1 MIPELP
7 ASKTGRRA
15 LVGLGVLALFKLAGW
30 ILIAV
35 SLSRGI
41 SRLAAA
47 LPASDAAQLLQ
58 LLFNSPR
65 TAPGL
70 IDSLVDFTM
79 SNDFMMTLGLGFGGA
94 ILRGLA
100 EWGQQVLATKAALG
114 EKEHLRHQLIRHR
127 LAAAGAHTERAG
139 EDTILA
145 SKGLDGLDDYYT
157 DFLPS
162 LVAALV
168 IPLGLGIWILL
179 HDWLSAAVLLLT
191 IPLIPVF
198 MILIG
203 RYTEHRVDEAAT
215 GLNKLSHHLLE
226 LARGLPVLIG
236 LRRAGTQRQ
245 ALKQVSDSYQRTTM
259 NTLKAAFMS
268 GLALELLA
276 SLSVAIIAVVIGIRL
291 VTGSMELYA
300 GIMVLTLAAEV
311 YLPFR
316 NIGSAFHASEDGV
329 EALKRAKA
337 QINQPIP
344 LSMATVLD
352 KPSATQAA
360 VELSQVTISYKALHE
375 IPRAS
380 YTGPDYLTPQQFT
393 EAQKAAQDQPTGDDE
408 AYLPQYEVEVLDPV
422 ITDLTLRLEPGHYTV
437 LGGASGT
444 GKSTLL
450 SAIAGLLTDAEATFE
465 GTASGL
471 ATRPMAYLSQHPVFV
486 SKTVAEELAMVAEG
500 TVVEYVPEK
509 SAPNIAELIGIAL
522 EHSGLADTQLRHID
536 NLSPGE
542 RRRLGF
548 ARVLIRL
555 LAASA
560 ADSTPQSWLV
570 VLDEPTAH
578 LDHTSATLI
587 RSALRDLADG
597 KLPNGQQLNVM
608 LLVAS
613 HDRLVH
619 AAADQL
625 LGNTV
630 VTPTP
635 TTDNEAVEPVE
646 YSRTGD
652 QEPTD
657 VPVQKVRLRDWFH
670 YLPLNNVKFLAG
682 IGWAIAAHLAA
693 ALLSAL
699 SGWLI
704 VQAAYEPPILYL
716 LAVIV
721 GVRFFGT
728 GRAIFRYAERVTV
741 HDAVLSWANRIR
753 LRVWDALGSH
763 AVQWNKLTRS
773 GGALSVLISDVDQLR
788 DAVPRVIVPIPAA
801 VITWA
806 LATGIVAYM
815 APGSWWPAVVAG
827 IAAFIIVPVIVRLV
841 DARTTTA
848 LADHRTGLVT
858 ATSRLFTAAGDMA
871 ANGMT
876 HRASNDFAT
885 VDMRNSAPLKR
896 NALAAGLGDGLTS
909 LVAGWAAVQTLWVT
923 FMNGISAPNTA
934 LVVMLMLAMAEPFGR
949 FSEAMTESRTL
960 HHQLGKLLPLIEQDD
975 DHSQQWVALEQT
987 NDEGIERLKLDEIT
1001 VSYGS
1006 DSPEVLAGLSLDA
1019 MRGDFVVVVGPS
1031 GSGKS
1036 TLLAVLQGFLQ
1047 PQHGTYTVTTSE
1059 KTSNEA
1065 LRHVAWCPQEAYLFD
1080 STLRSNL
1087 ALARDPSQRPTDA
1100 ELHTVLETVGLG
1112 DWVATAPQ
1120 GLDTRLGPSGHFI
1133 SGGQRQRVAVARAL
1147 LADAHVVL
1155 LDEPTAH
1162 LGADEAAELIVDLQR
1177 ALAEKITVMV
1187 THDQRFAAAGT
1198 PVRLA
1203 D

>member
-7 ASKTGRRA
+7 ASRAGRRA
-15 LVGLGVLALFKLAGW
+15 LVGLGVLALVKLAGW

-35 SLSRGI
+35 SLARGI
-41 SRLAAA
+41 SQLAAA

-58 LLFNSPR
+58 LLFDSPR

-70 IDSLVDFTM
+70 IDTLVEFTT
-79 SNDFMMTLGLGFGGA
+79 SPEFIVTLGLGFGGA
-94 ILRGLA
+94 VLRGLA
-100 EWGQQVLATKAALG
+100 EWGQQVLATRAALG
-114 EKEHLRHQLIRHR
+114 EKEHLRDQLVRHR
-127 LAAAGAHTERAG
+127 LAAAGAHADRAG
-139 EDTILA
+139 EDSILV
-145 SKGLDGLDDYYT
+145 SQGLDGLDDYYT

-162 LVAALV
+162 LVSAMV
-168 IPLGLGIWILL
+168 IPLGLGIWILV

-191 IPLIPVF
+191 IPLIPMF

-203 RYTEHRVDEAAT
+203 RYTEHRVAEAAT

-226 LARGLPVLIG
+226 LARGLPVLVG
-236 LRRAGTQRQ
+236 LRRAGMQRQ
-245 ALKQVSDSYQRTTM
+245 ALQQVSETYQRTTM

-276 SLSVAIIAVVIGIRL
+276 SLSVAIIAVVIGVRL
-291 VTGSMELYA
+291 VNGSMELYA

-344 LSMATVLD
+344 ESMATVLD
-352 KPSATQAA
+352 AGSKAPTAIDLTH
-360 VELSQVTISYKALHE
+360 VTISYKALQE
-375 IPRAS
+375 IPRETYA
-380 YTGPDYLTPQQFT
+380 GPEYLTPQQFS
-393 EAQKAAQDQPTGDDE
+393 EAQKAARDEPVDNDD
-408 AYLPQYEVEVLDPV
+408 AYLPHYDVEVLDPV
-422 ITDLTLRLEPGHYTV
+422 ITNMNLHLEPGQYTV

-450 SAIAGLLTDAEATFE
+450 AAMTGLLTSAEATFD
-465 GTASGL
+465 GSVHGL
-471 ATRPMAYLSQHPVFV
+471 VSKPTAYLSQHPVFV
-486 SKTVAEELAMVAEG
+486 AHTVDQELAMVAQATAAELTG
-500 TVVEYVPEK
+500 GQST
-509 SAPNIAELIGIAL
+509 PNIAELT
-522 EHSGLADTQLRHID
+522 GLALKHADLPNTHARHID

-548 ARVLIRL
+548 ARVLMRL
-555 LAASA
+555 LTASA
-560 ADSTPQSWLV
+560 VGATQQPWLV
-570 VLDEPTAH
+570 ALDEPTAH

-587 RSALRDLADG
+587 RGELRALANG
-597 KLPNGQQLNVM
+597 NLPNGQQLNVI

-613 HDRLVH
+613 HDRVVH

-625 LGNTV
+625 FGNV
-630 VTPTP
+630 VVVDAPI
-635 TTDNEAVEPVE
+635 TDEETA
-646 YSRTGD
+646 
-652 QEPTD
+652 EPTESSSGQQQPAT
-657 VPVQKVRLRDWFH
+657 VHSTRQVRLRDWLR
-670 YLPLNNVKFLAG
+670 YLPLNSGQFLSG
-682 IGWAIAAHLAA
+682 IGWATAAFLAA

-728 GRAIFRYAERVTV
+728 GRAVFRYAERVTV

-763 AVQWNKLTRS
+763 AIEWNRLTRS

-815 APGSWWPAVVAG
+815 APDSWWPAVVAG
-827 IAAFIIVPVIVRLV
+827 VAAFILVPVIVRLV

-858 ATSRLFTAAGDMA
+858 VTSRLFTAAGDMA
-871 ANGMT
+871 TNGMT
-876 HRASNDFAT
+876 DRAASDFAAMDT
-885 VDMRNSAPLKR
+885 QNTAPLKR

-909 LVAGWAAVQTLWVT
+909 LIAGWAAVQTLWVAIS
-923 FMNGISAPNTA
+923 NGISAPNTA

-949 FSEAMTESRTL
+949 FSEATTEARKL
-960 HHQLGKLLPLIEQDD
+960 HHQLGKLLPMLEQQDD
-975 DHSQQWVALEQT
+975 RSQQWVLLEHT
-987 NDEGIERLKLDEIT
+987 NDDGIARIKLDEIT
-1001 VSYGS
+1001 VSYGRAS
-1006 DSPEVLAGLSLDA
+1006 SEVLDGLSMEA
-1019 MRGDFVVVVGPS
+1019 TKGDFVVVVGPS

-1047 PQHGTYTVTTSE
+1047 PQGGAYTVTAAEPTAH
-1059 KTSNEA
+1059 EA
-1065 LRHVAWCPQEAYLFD
+1065 LQHVAWCPQEAYLFD

-1087 ALARDPSQRPTDA
+1087 ALSRDPAHRPTDA
-1100 ELHTVLETVGLG
+1100 ELHDVLQTVGLG
-1112 DWVATAPQ
+1112 DWIATAPH

-1162 LGADEAAELIVDLQR
+1162 LGADEAADLIDDLKR
-1177 ALAEKITVMV
+1177 ALVDKITIMV
-1187 THDQRFAAAGT
+1187 THDQRFATAGR
-1198 PVRLA
+1198 PVRL
-1203 D
+1203 

>member
-1 MIPELP
+1 M
-7 ASKTGRRA
+7 A
-15 LVGLGVLALFKLAGW
+15 LLKLAGW
-30 ILIAV
+30 IFIAV
-35 SLSRGI
+35 SLARGI
-41 SRLAAA
+41 SQLTAA

-70 IDSLVDFTM
+70 INSLVDYTT
-79 SNDFMMTLGLGFGGA
+79 STEFMVTLVLGFGGA

-100 EWGQQVLATKAALG
+100 EWGQQVLATRAALG

-127 LAAAGAHTERAG
+127 LAAAGAHADRAG

-162 LVAALV
+162 LVSALV
-168 IPLGLGIWILL
+168 IPLGLGIWILM
-179 HDWLSAAVLLLT
+179 HDWISAAVLLLT
-191 IPLIPVF
+191 IPLIPMF

-226 LARGLPVLIG
+226 LARGLPVLVG
-236 LRRAGTQRQ
+236 LRRAGMQRQ

-276 SLSVAIIAVVIGIRL
+276 SLSVAIIAVVIGVRL
-291 VTGSMELYA
+291 VNGSMELYA

-344 LSMATVLD
+344 VSMATGLD
-352 KPSATQAA
+352 DHSGSQDA
-360 VELSQVTISYKALHE
+360 VKLSQLTISYKALHE
-375 IPRAS
+375 IPREA
-380 YTGPDYLTPQQFT
+380 YTGPEYQTPQQFT
-393 EAQKAAQDQPTGDDE
+393 EAKKSSQQQTNDDDE
-408 AYLPQYEVEVLDPV
+408 HYLPQYEVEVLTPV
-422 ITDLTLRLEPGHYTV
+422 ITDVSLRVDPGQYTV

-450 SAIAGLLTDAEATFE
+450 SAIAGLLTDGEAAFD
-465 GTASGL
+465 GTVSGL
-471 ATRPMAYLSQHPVFV
+471 AARPMAYLSQHPVFV
-486 SKTVAEELAMVAEG
+486 SETVADELAMVAQG
-500 TVVEYVPEK
+500 TATEYAAHEPALNIVELTDV
-509 SAPNIAELIGIAL
+509 AL
-522 EHSGLADTQLRHID
+522 QHAGLSGANARYID
-536 NLSPGE
+536 HLSPGE

-555 LAASA
+555 LSASA
-560 ADSTPQSWLV
+560 VDATDRAWLV

-578 LDHTSATLI
+578 LDNTSATLI
-587 RSALRDLADG
+587 RTVLRDLADG
-597 KLPNGQQLNVM
+597 ILPNGQQLNVM

-613 HDRLVH
+613 HDRFIH

-625 LGNTV
+625 VGNTV
-630 VTPTP
+630 VAPTSVKDTQAAALAERPP
-635 TTDNEAVEPVE
+635 TE
-646 YSRTGD
+646 D
-652 QEPTD
+652 QHLSD
-657 VPVQKVRLRDWFH
+657 VPNQKARLRDWLH
-670 YLPLNNVKFLAG
+670 YLPLNNGKFLAG
-682 IGWAIAAHLAA
+682 IAWAIAAFIAA

-728 GRAIFRYAERVTV
+728 GRAVFRYAERVTV

-815 APGSWWPAVVAG
+815 APGAWWPAVVAG
-827 IAAFIIVPVIVRLV
+827 IAAFIVVPLTVRLV

-848 LADHRTGLVT
+848 LADHRTGLVA
-858 ATSRLFTAAGDMA
+858 ATSRLFTGAADMA
-871 ANGMT
+871 GNGMT
-876 HRASNDFAT
+876 HRAARDFAIA
-885 VDMRNSAPLKR
+885 DMRNTAPLKR
-896 NALAAGLGDGLTS
+896 NAVAAGLGDGLTS
-909 LVAGWAAVQTLWVT
+909 LIAGWAAVQTLWVAIT
-923 FMNGISAPNTA
+923 NGISAPNTA

-949 FSEAMTESRTL
+949 FSEAAKEARTL
-960 HHQLGKLLPLIEQDD
+960 HHQLGKLLPLLQQNE
-975 DHSQQWVALEQT
+975 DHSQQWVALEHT
-987 NDEGIERLKLDEIT
+987 SDDGVAAIKLDEVT
-1001 VSYGS
+1001 VSYGA
-1006 DSPEVLAGLSLDA
+1006 DGPAVLDGLSMQA
-1019 MRGDFVVVVGPS
+1019 ATGDFVVVVGPS

-1036 TLLAVLQGFLQ
+1036 TVLAVLQGFLQ
-1047 PQHGTYTVTTSE
+1047 PQHGTYTVTASE
-1059 KTSNEA
+1059 DTPNAA
-1065 LRHVAWCPQEAYLFD
+1065 LQHVAWCPQEAYLFD

-1087 ALARDPSQRPTDA
+1087 ALARDPSERPTEA
-1100 ELHTVLETVGLG
+1100 ELQAVLDTVGLG
-1112 DWVATAPQ
+1112 DWVATAPD

-1162 LGADEAAELIVDLQR
+1162 LGADEAAELIADLKL
-1177 ALAEKITVMV
+1177 ALADKITVMV

-1198 PVRLA
+1198 PVRL
-1203 D
+1203 